1 MVDEENYDTKGGLY
15 LKLDGTQSR
24 QSNQYQ
30 SVNATNDATDDAVE
44 LYDTIVE
51 PEQPQYEI
59 LPCES
64 GETAQYLAVVADH
77 DKDDGTS
84 ETAYLDVLPTTDDQE
99 IYSDISDAQPKSE
112 NDQESE
118 IYD

>member
-1 MVDEENYDTKGGLY
+1 MVDENYDAKGGLY
-15 LKLDGTQSR
+15 LKLDGTQNK
-24 QSNQYQ
+24 QPNQYQ
-30 SVNATNDATDDAVE
+30 SVNATNDATDDPVE
-44 LYDTIVE
+44 LYDTIIE

-77 DKDDGTS
+77 DKDEDTS
-84 ETAYLDVLPTTDDQE
+84 ETPYLYVLPTPNQE
-99 IYSDISDAQPKSE
+99 IYSDISDTQLKSE
-112 NDQESE
+112 DDQESE